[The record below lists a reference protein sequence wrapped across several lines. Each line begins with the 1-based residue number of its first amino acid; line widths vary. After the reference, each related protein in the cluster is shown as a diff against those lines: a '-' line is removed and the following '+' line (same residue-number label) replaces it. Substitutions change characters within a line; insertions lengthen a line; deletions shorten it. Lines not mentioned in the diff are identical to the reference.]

1 MKLTNCKI
9 IGLTGGIA
17 SGKSTVSNILREKGF
32 KVIEADKIARK
43 VVEEGKPAYKE
54 ITDFFGDSILNID
67 KSINRQA
74 LGDIVF
80 SNKELLKQLNRI
92 THPKIYAEIRRNIKN
107 LCQKYET
114 IFVDIPLLFE
124 ELENINKNNIYF
136 HQVWLVYVDENIQ
149 VDRLMKRNGLGLEK
163 ALERIKLQIPL
174 AKKMKM
180 ADIVIDNSKN
190 IESLS
195 NQIDDLIEGLG

>member
-124 ELENINKNNIYF
+124 ELENINKNNIYT
-136 HQVWLVYVDENIQ
+136 
-149 VDRLMKRNGLGLEK
+149 
-163 ALERIKLQIPL
+163 P
-174 AKKMKM
+174 
-180 ADIVIDNSKN
+180 IVLTVGVQFDT
-190 IESLS
+190 
-195 NQIDDLIEGLG
+195 G

>member
-32 KVIEADKIARK
+32 KVIEADRIARQ
-43 VVEEGKPAYKE
+43 VVEEGRPAYKE
-54 ITDFFGDSILNID
+54 IISFFGSSILNID

-92 THPKIYAEIRRNIKN
+92 THPKIYAEIRRDIKN
-107 LCQKYET
+107 LCHKYKA

-124 ELENINKNNIYF
+124 ELKNINRHNIYF
-136 HQVWLVYVDENIQ
+136 DQVWLVYVDENIQ
-149 VDRLMKRNGLGLEK
+149 VARLMKRNGLAIEK

-174 AKKMKM
+174 AKKAKM

-190 IESLS
+190 IENLN
-195 NQIDDLIEGLG
+195 NQIDDLIERLG

>member
-190 IESLS
+190 IESLN